1 MNWRT
6 IPALLALLAPC
17 QTFGYIGPTPVS
29 APDQLCRRAIEAAE
43 RAHGIPA
50 HLLAAIARVESGR
63 RDPVTGAFNPW
74 PWTINKDG
82 QGSFYEVKSQAI
94 AAAETMRPTVTRSI
108 DVGCMQ
114 ISLVHHPNAFASMEQ
129 AFDPASNADYG
140 ARFLLQ
146 LFDKTSSWPKA
157 VGLYHSA
164 TPELANDYQTKVYA
178 ALPQEEKLAGILPTL
193 LPMRVLPVTSP
204 FAPTWNRS
212 QLPVTLMQSV
222 PHIIPLTSGL
232 GGSIAS
238 GRSLDSYRSMP
249 VRMAYRLP

>member
-1 MNWRT
+1 MNWRLT
-6 IPALLALLAPC
+6 PALLALLAPC
-17 QTFGYIGPTPVS
+17 QTFGYIGPAPLS

-43 RAHGIPA
+43 RAHGIPS
-50 HLLAAIARVESGR
+50 HLLSAIARVESGR
-63 RDPVTGAFNPW
+63 RDPVTGTYNPW

-82 QGSFYEVKSQAI
+82 QGSFYEAKSQAI
-94 AAAETMRPTVTRSI
+94 VAAEAMRPSVTRSI

-146 LFDKTSSWPKA
+146 LFDKTASWPKA

-164 TPELANDYQTKVYA
+164 TPELADDYQAKVYA
-178 ALPQEEKLAGILPTL
+178 ALPQEQKVASIPLTMLSMA
-193 LPMRVLPVTSP
+193 SP
-204 FAPTWNRS
+204 FAPTWNRP
-212 QLPVTLMQSV
+212 QLPVALTQNV
-222 PHIIPLTSGL
+222 PRIIPLAAGV
-232 GGSIAS
+232 GGSFAA

-249 VRMAYRLP
+249 VRMAYRLQ

>member
-6 IPALLALLAPC
+6 TPALLALLGPC
-17 QTFGYIGPTPVS
+17 QAFGYIGPSPLL

-43 RAHGIPA
+43 RAHGIPT

-63 RDPVTGAFNPW
+63 RDPVTGTFNPW

-82 QGSFYEVKSQAI
+82 QGSFYEAKSQAV
-94 AAAETMRPTVTRSI
+94 AAAESMRPTVSRSI
-108 DVGCMQ
+108 DIGCMQ

-146 LFDKTSSWPKA
+146 LFDKTASWPKA
-157 VGLYHSA
+157 VGLYHSG
-164 TPELANDYQTKVYA
+164 TPELANDYQAKVYA
-178 ALPQEEKLAGILPTL
+178 SLPQEEKVASLPLTPRPPTVLA
-193 LPMRVLPVTSP
+193 MSSP
-204 FAPTWNRS
+204 WAPTWNRP
-212 QLPVTLMQSV
+212 QLPVTLTQHV
-222 PHIIPLTSGL
+222 PHIIPLATGV
-232 GGSIAS
+232 GGSVAV